1 MSLKHSM
8 PEDKDTAAQYIRD
21 NFKPGD
27 RLAVVLLNKRSED
40 VIQRLAAAE
49 RIARDDFQAW
59 LRFQNAHGYEVYV
72 SMNALAPTAR
82 GRTKADVQ
90 TIRHL
95 YLDFDRDG
103 TAAVEKLLAREDLP
117 KPNYLLNTSPDKWQ
131 AVWKVQAFNKDQAEH
146 LQQAFAREMDADP
159 AATDCARVLRVPGFY
174 NHKSSQPFRV
184 TVQAHSTET
193 YSPNRFPQFP
203 DGARISRTV
212 TSEQGLSRTP
222 RTAPPSASQSKRDWA
237 FAKRALAR
245 GEREESVIAAIA
257 AYRRYEKHNPQY
269 YAELTVRKVARSLG
283 AGNSPAQTRGAGPDR

>member
-1 MSLKHSM
+1 MSLKQSM
-8 PEDKDTAAQYIRD
+8 PEGKDTAARYILD
-21 NFKPGD
+21 NFEPGD

-49 RIARDDFQAW
+49 RIAGEDFQAW

-90 TIRHL
+90 TIRHV

-117 KPNYLLNTSPDKWQ
+117 KPNYLLTTSPDKWQ
-131 AVWKVQAFNKDQAEH
+131 AIWKVQGFGKEQAEH

-174 NHKSSQPFRV
+174 NHKYSQPFRV
-184 TVQAHSTET
+184 AVQTHSMET
-193 YSPNRFPQFP
+193 YSPERFPQFP
-203 DGARISRTV
+203 DDGRTSR
-212 TSEQGLSRTP
+212 SLMNRDS
-222 RTAPPSASQSKRDWA
+222 SAKASNSAAGSSQSERDWA

-245 GEREESVIAAIA
+245 GERKESVIATIA
-257 AYRRYEKHNPQY
+257 DYRRYEKHNPQY
-269 YAELTVRKVARSLG
+269 YAELTVRKAARSLG
-283 AGNSPAQTRGAGPDR
+283 TENSPAQTRGAGPDR